1 MKKVAIIGAGISGL
15 FIANLFKRNKKY
27 QVNIFERNS
36 LINSKE
42 GYGIQLSVNSIKLLN
57 KIQFDKLENSEKFN
71 PDKINFYSVKNS
83 NKICEL
89 NISDFNT
96 ENCKYTTLKR
106 SSLINFLK
114 KDLEKEIKFDHTISK
129 IEQQDQIVK
138 ISFENNEIYEFD
150 YLIISDGVFSKSKNL
165 LSKNQIEPKFND
177 TLAIRGIIPSSSNIA
192 DKKNISLFL
201 GPNFHYVIYPVSPN
215 GDLNFIAVMKFK
227 LSRNEQKDFS
237 LFKDDNYIRKILE
250 KVPHLN
256 KKFFESINDLK
267 IYPVFVSH
275 DFFEVNNN
283 NIHLI
288 GDAFFAFSPSFAQGA
303 SQSIEG
309 AYELFEN
316 IENNTE
322 SNFFRKRVDK
332 IKMVNNRSKF
342 NQFAFHLSNPLT
354 TLLRN
359 IFLKRLVRN
368 KKFLESYLG
377 KIYKIIYKF
386 YRYNFLKTFYF

>member
-1 MKKVAIIGAGISGL
+1 MKKVAVIGAGISGL
-15 FIANLFKRNKKY
+15 FIANLFKRNEKY
-27 QVNIFERNS
+27 QVTIFERNS
-36 LINSKE
+36 LIDLKE

-57 KIQFDKLENSEKFN
+57 KIQFDKLENNKKFN

-106 SSLINFLK
+106 SSLIDFLK
-114 KDLEKEIKFDHTISK
+114 KDIEKEIKFNHTIST

-138 ISFENNEIYEFD
+138 IAFENNEAYEFD

-165 LSKNQIEPKFND
+165 LSKNKIQPKYDD

-201 GPNFHYVIYPVSPN
+201 GSNFHYVIYPVSPD
-215 GDLNFIAVMKFK
+215 GDLNFIAVMKYK
-227 LSRNEQKDFS
+227 LSEDEQKDFS
-237 LFKDDNYIRKILE
+237 LFKDDNFIKKILE
-250 KVPHLN
+250 KVPQLSME
-256 KKFFESINDLK
+256 FFDNINDLK

-275 DFFEVNNN
+275 DFFEFNNN
-283 NIHLI
+283 NIHLV

-316 IENNTE
+316 IENNTK
-322 SNFFRKRVDK
+322 SNFFRNRVDK

-354 TLLRN
+354 IFLRN
-359 IFLKRLVRN
+359 ILLKRLVKN
-368 KKFLESYLG
+368 KKFLEGYLG
-377 KIYKIIYKF
+377 KIYK
-386 YRYNFLKTFYF
+386 N

>member
-1 MKKVAIIGAGISGL
+1 MKKVAVIGAGISGL
-15 FIANLFKRNKKY
+15 FIANLFKRNEKY
-27 QVNIFERNS
+27 QVTIFERNS
-36 LINSKE
+36 LIDLKE

-57 KIQFDKLENSEKFN
+57 KIQFDTLENDEKFN

-138 ISFENNEIYEFD
+138 ISFENNEAYEFD

-165 LSKNQIEPKFND
+165 LSKNQIQPKFND

-201 GPNFHYVIYPVSPN
+201 GSNFHYVIYPVSPD
-215 GDLNFIAVMKFK
+215 GDLNFIAVMKYK
-227 LSRNEQKDFS
+227 LSEDEQKDFS
-237 LFKDDNYIRKILE
+237 LFKDDNFIKKILE
-250 KVPHLN
+250 KVPQLSME
-256 KKFFESINDLK
+256 FFDNINDLK

-275 DFFEVNNN
+275 DFFEFNNN
-283 NIHLI
+283 NIHLV

-316 IENNTE
+316 IENNTK
-322 SNFFRKRVDK
+322 SNFFRNRVDK

-359 IFLKRLVRN
+359 IFLKRLVKN
-368 KKFLESYLG
+368 KKFLEAYLG
-377 KIYKIIYKF
+377 KIYK
-386 YRYNFLKTFYF
+386 N

>member
-1 MKKVAIIGAGISGL
+1 MKKVAVIGAGISGL
-15 FIANLFKRNKKY
+15 FIANLFKRNEKY
-27 QVNIFERNS
+27 QVTIFERNS
-36 LINSKE
+36 LIDLKE

-57 KIQFDKLENSEKFN
+57 KIQFDTLKNYEKFN
-71 PDKINFYSVKNS
+71 PEKINFYSVKNS

-106 SSLINFLK
+106 SSLIDFLK
-114 KDLEKEIKFDHTISK
+114 KDLEKEIKFNHTISK

-138 ISFENNEIYEFD
+138 ITFENNETYEFD

-165 LSKNQIEPKFND
+165 LSKNQIKPKFND
-177 TLAIRGIIPSSSNIA
+177 TLAIRGIIPSSLNMA

-201 GPNFHYVIYPVSPN
+201 GSNFHYVIYPVSPN
-215 GDLNFIAVMKFK
+215 GDLNFIGLMKFK
-227 LSRNEQKDFS
+227 LSKDEQKDYL
-237 LFKDDNYIRKILE
+237 LFNDNIFINKILH
-250 KVPHLN
+250 KIPHMDKN
-256 KKFFESINDLK
+256 FFDNIEDLK
-267 IYPVFVSH
+267 IYPVFISH
-275 DFFEVNNN
+275 DFFKVKHN

-288 GDAFFAFSPSFAQGA
+288 GDAFFAFPPSFAQGA

-316 IENNTE
+316 IENNTN
-322 SNFFRKRVDK
+322 SNFFRNRVDK

-354 TLLRN
+354 T
-359 IFLKRLVRN
+359 F
-368 KKFLESYLG
+368 
-377 KIYKIIYKF
+377 
-386 YRYNFLKTFYF
+386 

>member
-1 MKKVAIIGAGISGL
+1 MKKVAVIGAGISGL
-15 FIANLFKRNKKY
+15 FIANLFKSNKKY
-27 QVNIFERNS
+27 KVTIFERNS
-36 LINSKE
+36 LINLKE

-57 KIQFDKLENSEKFN
+57 KIQFDKLENNEKFN

-89 NISDFNT
+89 NISNFNN
-96 ENCKYTTLKR
+96 EKCKYTTLKR

-114 KDLEKEIKFDHTISK
+114 QDLEKEIKFEHTILK

-138 ISFENNEIYEFD
+138 ITFENNEIHEFD
-150 YLIISDGVFSKSKNL
+150 YLIISDGVFSKSKSL

-177 TLAIRGIIPSSSNIA
+177 TLAIRGIIPSSLNMA

-201 GPNFHYVIYPVSPN
+201 GSNFHYVIYPVSPN
-215 GDLNFIAVMKFK
+215 GDLNFIGLMKFK
-227 LSRNEQKDFS
+227 LSEDEQKDYS
-237 LFKDDNYIRKILE
+237 LFNDNIFINKILD

-256 KKFFESINDLK
+256 NEFFDNINDLK
-267 IYPVFVSH
+267 IYPVFVSR

-288 GDAFFAFSPSFAQGA
+288 GDALFAFPPSFAQGA

-322 SNFFRKRVDK
+322 DNFFRNRVNK
-332 IKMVNNRSKF
+332 TKMVNNRSKF

-359 IFLKRLVRN
+359 IFLKRLVKN

-377 KIYKIIYKF
+377 KIYK
-386 YRYNFLKTFYF
+386 N

>member
-1 MKKVAIIGAGISGL
+1 MKKVAVIGAGISGL

-27 QVNIFERNS
+27 QVTIFERNS
-36 LINSKE
+36 LINLNE

-57 KIQFDKLENSEKFN
+57 KIQFDKLENNEKFN

-114 KDLEKEIKFDHTISK
+114 QDLEKEIKFEHTILK
-129 IEQQDQIVK
+129 IEQHDQIVK
-138 ISFENNEIYEFD
+138 ITFENNEIHEFD
-150 YLIISDGVFSKSKNL
+150 YLIISDGVFSKSKSL

-177 TLAIRGIIPSSSNIA
+177 TLAIRGIIPSSLNMA

-201 GPNFHYVIYPVSPN
+201 GSNFHYVIYPVSPN
-215 GDLNFIAVMKFK
+215 GDLNFIGLMKFK
-227 LSRNEQKDFS
+227 LSEDEQKDYS
-237 LFKDDNYIRKILE
+237 LFNDNIFINKILD

-256 KKFFESINDLK
+256 NEFFDNINDLK
-267 IYPVFVSH
+267 IYPVFVSR

-288 GDAFFAFSPSFAQGA
+288 GDAFFAFPPSFAQGA

-322 SNFFRKRVDK
+322 DNFFKNRVNK
-332 IKMVNNRSKF
+332 TKMVNNRSKF

-359 IFLKRLVRN
+359 IFLKRLVKN

-377 KIYKIIYKF
+377 KIYK
-386 YRYNFLKTFYF
+386 N

>member
-1 MKKVAIIGAGISGL
+1 MKKVAVIGAGISGL
-15 FIANLFKRNKKY
+15 FIANLFKRNEKY
-27 QVNIFERNS
+27 QVTIFERNS
-36 LINSKE
+36 LIDLKE

-57 KIQFDKLENSEKFN
+57 KIQFDKLENNKKFN

-106 SSLINFLK
+106 SSLIDFLK
-114 KDLEKEIKFDHTISK
+114 KDIEKEIKFNHTIST

-138 ISFENNEIYEFD
+138 IAFENNEAYEFD

-165 LSKNQIEPKFND
+165 LSKNKIQPKYDD

-201 GPNFHYVIYPVSPN
+201 GSNFHYVIYPVSPD
-215 GDLNFIAVMKFK
+215 GDLNFIAVMKYK
-227 LSRNEQKDFS
+227 LSEDEQKDFS
-237 LFKDDNYIRKILE
+237 LFKDDNFIKKILE
-250 KVPHLN
+250 KVPQLSME
-256 KKFFESINDLK
+256 FFDIINDLK

-275 DFFEVNNN
+275 DFFEFNNN
-283 NIHLI
+283 NIHLV

-316 IENNTE
+316 IENNTK
-322 SNFFRKRVDK
+322 SNFFRNRVDK

-354 TLLRN
+354 TFLRN
-359 IFLKRLVRN
+359 IFLKRLVKN
-368 KKFLESYLG
+368 KKFLEGYLG
-377 KIYKIIYKF
+377 KIYK
-386 YRYNFLKTFYF
+386 N

>member
-1 MKKVAIIGAGISGL
+1 MKKVAVIGAGISGL
-15 FIANLFKRNKKY
+15 FIANLFKRNEKY
-27 QVNIFERNS
+27 QVTIFERNS
-36 LINSKE
+36 LIDLKE

-57 KIQFDKLENSEKFN
+57 KIQFDKLENNKKFN

-106 SSLINFLK
+106 SSLIDFLK
-114 KDLEKEIKFDHTISK
+114 KDIEKEIKFNHTIST

-138 ISFENNEIYEFD
+138 IAFENNEAYEFD
-150 YLIISDGVFSKSKNL
+150 YLIVSDGVFSKSKNL
-165 LSKNQIEPKFND
+165 LSKNKIQPKYDD

-201 GPNFHYVIYPVSPN
+201 GSNFHYVIYPVSPD
-215 GDLNFIAVMKFK
+215 GDLNFIAVMKYK
-227 LSRNEQKDFS
+227 LSEDEQKDFS
-237 LFKDDNYIRKILE
+237 LFKDDNFIKKILE
-250 KVPHLN
+250 KVPQLSME
-256 KKFFESINDLK
+256 FFDNINDLK

-275 DFFEVNNN
+275 DFFEFNNN
-283 NIHLI
+283 NIHLV

-316 IENNTE
+316 IENNTK
-322 SNFFRKRVDK
+322 SNFFRNRVDK

-354 TLLRN
+354 TFLRN
-359 IFLKRLVRN
+359 IFLKRLVKN
-368 KKFLESYLG
+368 KKFLEGYLG
-377 KIYKIIYKF
+377 KIYK
-386 YRYNFLKTFYF
+386 N